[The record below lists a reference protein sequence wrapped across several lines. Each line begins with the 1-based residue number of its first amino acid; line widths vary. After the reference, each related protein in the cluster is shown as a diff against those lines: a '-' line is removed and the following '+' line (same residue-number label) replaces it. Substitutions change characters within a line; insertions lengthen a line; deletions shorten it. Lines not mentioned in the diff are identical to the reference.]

1 MPKPIR
7 HLLIAATSSMLLFGG
22 STTFAEEKPGP
33 NDMNDYLCKD
43 VMRMSG
49 SDRENTLAFVHGYR
63 LGKKNTTQFQVD
75 ELTALTDK
83 FIEHCLDNPNDKALA
98 AFEKLGK

>member
-1 MPKPIR
+1 MPISIR
-7 HLLIAATSSMLLFGG
+7 HLFIAATSAMLLFSGA
-22 STTFAEEKPGP
+22 TTFAEEETSP

-43 VMRMSG
+43 VMRLSG
-49 SDRENTLAFVHGYR
+49 DDRENTLAFVHGYR
-63 LGKKNTTQFQVD
+63 LGKKGTTQFDVG
-75 ELTALTDK
+75 ELTVLTDK

>member
-1 MPKPIR
+1 MSNSIR
-7 HLLIAATSSMLLFGG
+7 HLLIAATGTALLVGG
-22 STTFAEEKPGP
+22 TITFAGEETSP

-43 VMRMSG
+43 VMRLSG
-49 SDRENTLAFVHGYR
+49 NDRENTLAFVHGYR
-63 LGKKNTTQFQVD
+63 LGKKGTTQFDVA